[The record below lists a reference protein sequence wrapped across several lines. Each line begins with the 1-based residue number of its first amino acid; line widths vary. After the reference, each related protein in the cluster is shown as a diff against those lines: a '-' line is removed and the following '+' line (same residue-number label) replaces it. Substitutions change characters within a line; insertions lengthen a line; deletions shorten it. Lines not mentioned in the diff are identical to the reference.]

1 MNPSQT
7 PTSPHGDEA
16 PAQRGVDRLQRLLTP
31 GLQLMRRLS
40 MGSKITACCALT
52 LLPLLGLTGWASWL
66 QLQTWQIAEQELQ
79 GSRQI
84 AEVMKL
90 VDAGQRHRSALQQLA
105 IGHPGAGEAL
115 APARK
120 QLTATLAELARQI
133 DQTVVGPAYPSD
145 TALQLQAWRRLLS
158 ESTDPM
164 PANLWQRQTDML
176 AALSDLLHRIGDD
189 SRLLLDPDSASY
201 QLMDLALL
209 QVPAWSDALTSLTD
223 LAAAKMASDVLPDA
237 ERHQMVAQALRVR
250 ERLREMDR
258 RGSALQRSG
267 EPLPAGWEASRRL
280 GEELVSV
287 SLALLDEA
295 ARPDSVRSLLE
306 AGAQA
311 SHAAHH
317 LGTAARLRL
326 EEELRQRQLQAV
338 QIVALQLALFLAVAC
353 VMLYLGLAMFRNYRQ
368 TVHGL
373 QRAVQAV
380 SQGDLTHRCGTGGE
394 LELAGIA
401 TALTE
406 MSRRLSGTVSEV
418 RSTATRLS
426 TASLQLST
434 DATALA
440 QRTES
445 QAVSLSQTAASVRH
459 LNATVEDTARRARAV
474 TQRAEQARSVAD
486 EGRQSMREVV
496 STMQAIEDGA
506 RRTHE
511 IVGVIEDI
519 AFQTNML
526 SLNASVEAAKA
537 GESGKG
543 FAVVADEVRKLAQRS
558 SQAAQEVSTLLED
571 SSRQIGEGATR
582 IAAMDLTLGDIT
594 TGVREVAETLSVIA
608 DAAGRQSQSI
618 GELTSTIGD
627 LNGIT
632 RDNAAMVRA
641 SHQATQSLMGQA
653 DDLNLAVREIRLW
666 QGSSDEALALVHQAA
681 ELIREL
687 GLEAAQP
694 ILHSRDGGFRDR
706 DLYIFA
712 FDRQGI
718 YRVCGTDPS
727 LVGQTCP
734 PIPTRGGPL
743 LSAAAW
749 QIAEGGGGWVEYQI
763 SHPLTL
769 EVVDKA
775 SYVLPAG
782 DDLAVG
788 CGVYRSQGIVENS
801 VARSS

>member
-1 MNPSQT
+1 
-7 PTSPHGDEA
+7 
-16 PAQRGVDRLQRLLTP
+16 
-31 GLQLMRRLS
+31 
-40 MGSKITACCALT
+40 
-52 LLPLLGLTGWASWL
+52 
-66 QLQTWQIAEQELQ
+66 LQ

-115 APARK
+115 AGLPTSIWPPHWPHWLSRMA
-120 QLTATLAELARQI
+120 QTRQAPH
-133 DQTVVGPAYPSD
+133 GPVTRLPSCSPGG
-145 TALQLQAWRRLLS
+145 RLLT

-727 LVGQTCP
+727 LVGQAAAHPRTA
-734 PIPTRGGPL
+734 RGG
-743 LSAAAW
+743 AAHGPSPPAPAALRRWAW
-749 QIAEGGGGWVEYQI
+749 RGCPRRGRGGRRSPPGG
-763 SHPLTL
+763 LTGA
-769 EVVDKA
+769 VDRGLGRA
-775 SYVLPAG
+775 DGAGRLDRDAHHQVLPGGDATQHAAG
-782 DDLAVG
+782 M
-788 CGVYRSQGIVENS
+788 
-801 VARSS
+801 VAGESPGA

>member
-1 MNPSQT
+1 
-7 PTSPHGDEA
+7 
-16 PAQRGVDRLQRLLTP
+16 
-31 GLQLMRRLS
+31 MRRLS
-40 MGSKITACCALT
+40 MGSKIAACCALT

-66 QLQTWQIAEQELQ
+66 QWQTWQTAELELQ
-79 GSRQI
+79 GARQI
-84 AEVMKL
+84 AALMKL
-90 VDAGQRHRSALQQLA
+90 VEKGQHHRSAVQQRV
-105 IGHPGAGEAL
+105 IGHAGASQAL
-115 APARK
+115 
-120 QLTATLAELARQI
+120 ELARKDLAATLEVLDRQFGASAGSGAFP
-133 DQTVVGPAYPSD
+133 DAATH
-145 TALQLQAWRRLLS
+145 LQSWHQLLS
-158 ESTDPM
+158 ESTEPAS
-164 PANLWQRQTDML
+164 ANLWQRHSDLLM
-176 AALSDLLHRIGDD
+176 ALSDLLHLVGDD
-189 SRLLLDPDSASY
+189 SRLLLDPESASY
-201 QLMDLALL
+201 QLMDLAVL

-237 ERHQMVAQALRVR
+237 ERHQLVAQAMRVR

-258 RGSALQRSG
+258 RGSALRRSG
-267 EPLPAGWEASRRL
+267 EALPTGWEASRRL
-280 GEELVSV
+280 GQELATVSV
-287 SLALLDEA
+287 ALLDEA
-295 ARPDSVRSLLE
+295 ARPESVQSLLE

-311 SHAAHH
+311 SYAAHH
-317 LGTAARLRL
+317 LGEAARLRL
-326 EEELRQRQLQAV
+326 EELLRQRQHDAQ
-338 QIVALQLALFLAVAC
+338 QIVVLQWALFLAVAC
-353 VMLYLGLAMFRNYRQ
+353 MMLYLGLAMYKNYRH

-373 QRAVQAV
+373 QSAVQAV
-380 SQGDLTHRCGTGGE
+380 SQGDLTHRCETGWE

-401 TALTE
+401 TALTD
-406 MSRRLSGTVSEV
+406 MSRRLSGTVAEV

-459 LNATVEDTARRARAV
+459 LNATVEDTAQRARAV

-496 STMQAIEDGA
+496 STMQAIEDSA

-537 GESGKG
+537 GQSGKG

-594 TGVREVAETLSVIA
+594 TGVREVADTLSVIA
-608 DAAGRQSQSI
+608 QAAGQQSQAI
-618 GELTSTIGD
+618 GELTNTIGE

-641 SHQATQSLMGQA
+641 SHEATQSLMGQA

-666 QGSSDEALALVHQAA
+666 QGSSDEALALVHRAA
-681 ELIREL
+681 ELIREV
-687 GLEAAQP
+687 GLEAAVP
-694 ILHSRDGGFRDR
+694 ILHARDGGFRDR
-706 DLYIFA
+706 DLYIFG

-718 YRVCGTDPS
+718 YRIAGSDPS

-775 SYVLPAG
+775 SYVLQA
-782 DDLAVG
+782 DDNLTVG
-788 CGVYRSQGIVENS
+788 CGVYRSQGIVES
-801 VARSS
+801 TPARAA

>member
-1 MNPSQT
+1 
-7 PTSPHGDEA
+7 
-16 PAQRGVDRLQRLLTP
+16 
-31 GLQLMRRLS
+31 
-40 MGSKITACCALT
+40 
-52 LLPLLGLTGWASWL
+52 
-66 QLQTWQIAEQELQ
+66 
-79 GSRQI
+79 
-84 AEVMKL
+84 
-90 VDAGQRHRSALQQLA
+90 
-105 IGHPGAGEAL
+105 
-115 APARK
+115 
-120 QLTATLAELARQI
+120 
-133 DQTVVGPAYPSD
+133 
-145 TALQLQAWRRLLS
+145 
-158 ESTDPM
+158 
-164 PANLWQRQTDML
+164 
-176 AALSDLLHRIGDD
+176 
-189 SRLLLDPDSASY
+189 
-201 QLMDLALL
+201 
-209 QVPAWSDALTSLTD
+209 
-223 LAAAKMASDVLPDA
+223 
-237 ERHQMVAQALRVR
+237 
-250 ERLREMDR
+250 
-258 RGSALQRSG
+258 
-267 EPLPAGWEASRRL
+267 
-280 GEELVSV
+280 
-287 SLALLDEA
+287 
-295 ARPDSVRSLLE
+295 
-306 AGAQA
+306 
-311 SHAAHH
+311 
-317 LGTAARLRL
+317 
-326 EEELRQRQLQAV
+326 
-338 QIVALQLALFLAVAC
+338 
-353 VMLYLGLAMFRNYRQ
+353 
-368 TVHGL
+368 
-373 QRAVQAV
+373 VQAV
-380 SQGDLTHRCGTGGE
+380 SQGDLTYRCGTGGE
-394 LELAGIA
+394 LELAGIG

-788 CGVYRSQGIVENS
+788 CGVYRSLGIVENS
-801 VARSS
+801 VARSP